1 MPYPALPPETS
12 PVEIVTACQLRSCQS
27 HSFAVA
33 EPSQPPI
40 EPAQVRPETSTP
52 DLSTGAEF
60 TVQTASPSTEQAVAR
75 ERAVSQIAPEEKPEP
90 PRTEAPHP
98 LEQIAE
104 AQSSLAPIAPSAT
117 TPQPTTIAEFRA
129 NTAPT
134 QADLLKQA
142 SSVTRSEFSPIPLA
156 SVSLNQSL
164 TLADQLPVALTVPVE
179 AVAQMVPP
187 VVAVRQPP
195 VLAGEI
201 TSTLATPSQSATG
214 SNQTPDLK
222 AISAQEITDALLAQ
236 VATKGFPW
244 QGYLAD
250 WAVSGLDQAATLQ
263 RLAQPPASTRAGTPS
278 QARQRPL
285 HRAGGRSQ
293 PIPPLT
299 VTWGR
304 SLRRLPITQAP
315 PVEPSTPGEQPS
327 DVTTDDNT
335 ILIRPNDAAPATTS
349 PNTQPTA
356 APASP
361 STPPSL
367 PSAPTAT
374 DSPVPP
380 GTVGVVEL
388 SADRQEYDDQRQ
400 IFTAEGNVK
409 MRFQGSL
416 LEADRLQV
424 NLVNRISVA
433 EGQVALTRGNQ
444 VLRGS
449 RFEYNFVQGI
459 GTVQKASGELFLST
473 TDSDLDIPLGT
484 DVTQGTAIARPL
496 SDRIRANQPQTVV
509 GAGGVTVVVGAGR
522 DVNRAPGQQ
531 QTVQGQVNRLRF
543 EAEQIDFS
551 PRVYEAKKIQI
562 TNDPFS
568 PPELVLR
575 AERAVITRINPNQDE
590 VVATRP
596 RLVFDQRLA
605 IPLISRIVLDRRQRQ
620 PALLQVGYDNGERGG
635 LFIFRSF
642 DIVRSPNV
650 NFTLTPEIFI
660 EKIVFNGSG
669 VLNGESYGLRARL
682 GAVLSP
688 TTTLRGSASLRSLA
702 FDDLADSTRAS
713 LRLGQR
719 LGTHTLALEASYRD
733 RLFNNS
739 LGFQTVRSSIGAVFF
754 SPPILLGQTGISM
767 SYQLGVQNITAD
779 TDRPD
784 LLAPIR
790 DNNRINL
797 TRYQGAIA
805 FNRTF
810 RLWTGQP
817 LPATQTE
824 GLRYTPTP
832 VVPYLALSTGIT
844 GVSSL
849 YSNSDTQSNLIGAVG
864 IVGQFGHMSRN
875 FFDYTGFNITYVQ
888 LVGRGLSP
896 FLFDRT
902 VDTRILS
909 LGIVQQIY
917 GPFRVGFQTAIN
929 LDTNNQISTDY
940 ILEYSRRTYGIIL
953 RYNPILEIGSLN
965 LRVSDFNWSGGTE
978 PFEGADVTPVEGGIR
993 RD

>member
-12 PVEIVTACQLRSCQS
+12 SIEIVTACQLHSCQS
-27 HSFAVA
+27 SPFAVA
-33 EPSQPPI
+33 EPSQLPV
-40 EPAQVRPETSTP
+40 ELAQVVPETSTP
-52 DLSTGAEF
+52 DRGTGAEF
-60 TVQTASPSTEQAVAR
+60 TVQTALSPPEPAVAR
-75 ERAVSQIAPEEKPEP
+75 VEAVSHSAPEEKREP
-90 PRTEAPHP
+90 PQTEALHLHEPM
-98 LEQIAE
+98 AE
-104 AQSSLAPIAPSAT
+104 AQALLAPSAPSLA
-117 TPQPTTIAEFRA
+117 TPQPTTVAEFKA
-129 NTAPT
+129 NAGPA

-142 SSVTRSEFSPIPLA
+142 PPVTRSEFSPIPLA
-156 SVSLNQSL
+156 AVSLNQSL
-164 TLADQLPVALTVPVE
+164 VQVEQSPGAFTVPVE
-179 AVAQMVPP
+179 AVARMVPP
-187 VVAVRQPP
+187 AVAVSQPP
-195 VLAGEI
+195 VLAGEVP
-201 TSTLATPSQSATG
+201 SDLATLSQPASGAA
-214 SNQTPDLK
+214 QTPDVT
-222 AISAQEITDALLAQ
+222 AIASEEITDALLAQ

-250 WAVSGLDQAATLQ
+250 WAAAGLDQRATLQ
-263 RLAQPPASTRAGTPS
+263 RLAQPPASTRVATPS
-278 QARQRPL
+278 QARQRL
-285 HRAGGRSQ
+285 NRVGGRSQ
-293 PIPPLT
+293 PIPPLS
-299 VTWGR
+299 VAWGR
-304 SLRRLPITQAP
+304 SLQRLPITQTP
-315 PVEPSTPGEQPS
+315 PVAAPTLGEPPS
-327 DVTTDDNT
+327 EATTNDNT
-335 ILIRPNDAAPATTS
+335 ILIQPNDAAPATAS
-349 PNTQPTA
+349 PDT
-356 APASP
+356 PAIVPPDSPLPSPGSP
-361 STPPSL
+361 STPRG
-367 PSAPTAT
+367 T
-374 DSPVPP
+374 DPPVPP

-444 VLRGS
+444 ILRGS

-459 GTVQKASGELFLST
+459 GTVQNASGELFLST
-473 TDSDLDIPLGT
+473 TDRDLDIPLGT

-509 GAGGVTVVVGAGR
+509 GAGGVTIVVGAGR
-522 DVNRAPGQQ
+522 DVNRAPGQP

-642 DIVRSPNV
+642 DIVRSPKV
-650 NFTLTPEIFI
+650 NLTLTPEIFL
-660 EKIVFNGSG
+660 EKIVFGGSG
-669 VLNGESYGLRARL
+669 VFQGESYGLRAQL

-702 FDDLADSTRAS
+702 FDDLVDSTRAS

-739 LGFQTVRSSIGAVFF
+739 LGFQTVRSSVGAVFF
-754 SPPILLGQTGISM
+754 SPPILLGKSGISM

-810 RLWTGQP
+810 RLWTGKP

-844 GVSSL
+844 GVTSL

-909 LGIVQQIY
+909 LGIVQQVY